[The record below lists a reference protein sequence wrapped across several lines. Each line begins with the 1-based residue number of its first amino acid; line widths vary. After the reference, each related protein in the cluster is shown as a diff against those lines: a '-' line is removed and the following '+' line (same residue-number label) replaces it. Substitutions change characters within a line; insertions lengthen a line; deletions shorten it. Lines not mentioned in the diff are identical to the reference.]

1 MQNTVRKNNIC
12 TKGLFCFG
20 KKYIDFFFHF
30 IYMYIYI
37 YRAECFTKQKQDTKG
52 QRQPKYVQQLY

>member
-20 KKYIDFFFHF
+20 KKYIVFFHF
-30 IYMYIYI
+30 LYI